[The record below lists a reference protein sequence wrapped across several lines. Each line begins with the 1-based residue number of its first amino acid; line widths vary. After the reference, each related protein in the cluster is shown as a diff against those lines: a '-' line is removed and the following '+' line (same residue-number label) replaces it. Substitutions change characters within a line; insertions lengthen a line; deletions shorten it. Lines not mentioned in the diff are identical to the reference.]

1 MKGSLTIHNFG
12 WLVLLLVSSTLWAQ
26 VQTGKASYYADK
38 FEGSP
43 TASGEKYKGSKMT
56 AAHRSLPF
64 GTKIKVTNLANNE
77 SVILEVND
85 RGPFVDG
92 RVLDVSKAAAEKL
105 GFFNQGIA
113 DIKIEVVNAGDGKG
127 DVLPVMQEHVTVDDR
142 EVYDMKISRI
152 DPKGFGIQLGTYQ
165 ELANLL
171 KIINNLSGKYKKKIL
186 VQVKI
191 INGVKFYSPLLSGFA
206 NREKAQGWMT
216 DLKKDFPDA
225 FILDLSKI

>member
-1 MKGSLTIHNFG
+1 MFIRFILFAACMVITSVGI
-12 WLVLLLVSSTLWAQ
+12 AQ

-43 TASGEKYKGSKMT
+43 TASGEKYRGSKMT
-56 AAHRSLPF
+56 AAHKTLPF

-85 RGPFVDG
+85 RGPFVEG
-92 RVLDVSKAAAEKL
+92 RILDVSKAAAEKL

-113 DIKIEVVNAGDGKG
+113 DIKIEIVNAGDGKG
-127 DVLPVMQEHVTVDDR
+127 DVLPVMQEHVSVDDR
-142 EVYDMKISRI
+142 EVYEMKISRI

-171 KIINNLSGKYKKKIL
+171 KIVNNLSGKYKKRTL

-191 INGVKFYSPLLSGFA
+191 INGVKFYSPLLSGFSS
-206 NREKAQGWMT
+206 REKAEATLG

-225 FILDLSKI
+225 FILDMSKI

>member
-1 MKGSLTIHNFG
+1 MIRFALFTCLCVVASLGF
-12 WLVLLLVSSTLWAQ
+12 AQ

-43 TASGEKYKGSKMT
+43 TASGEKYRGSKMT
-56 AAHRSLPF
+56 AAHKTLPF
-64 GTKIKVTNLANNE
+64 GTKIRVTNLANNV
-77 SVILEVND
+77 SVVLEVND
-85 RGPFVDG
+85 RGPFVEG
-92 RVLDVSKAAAEKL
+92 RILDVSKAAAEKL

-113 DIKIEVVNAGDGKG
+113 EVKIEVVNAGNGKG

-142 EVYDMKISRI
+142 EVYDMRISRI

-171 KIINNLSGKYKKKIL
+171 KIINNLSRKYKKRTL

-191 INGVKFYSPLLSGFA
+191 INGVKFYSPLLSGFSSRA
-206 NREKAQGWMT
+206 KAENTLGN
-216 DLKKDFPDA
+216 LKKDFPDA
-225 FILDLSKI
+225 FTLDLSKI

>member
-1 MKGSLTIHNFG
+1 MKSSLTINNLG
-12 WLVLLLVSSTLWAQ
+12 WFVLLLLSSSLFAQ

-64 GTKIKVTNLANNE
+64 GTKIRVTNLENNE

-113 DIKIEVVNAGDGKG
+113 DVKIEVVNAGDGKG

-171 KIINNLSGKYKKKIL
+171 KIINNLSNKYKKKIL

-206 NREKAQGWMT
+206 NREKAQSWMT

>member
-1 MKGSLTIHNFG
+1 MRMSLFILLC
-12 WLVLLLVSSTLWAQ
+12 LVGLSSLAQ
-26 VQTGKASYYADK
+26 TQTGKASFYADK

-56 AAHRSLPF
+56 AAHRTLPF

-77 SVILEVND
+77 TVVLEVND
-85 RGPFVDG
+85 RGPFVEG

-113 DIKIEVVNAGDGKG
+113 DVKIEIVNAGDGKG

-142 EVYDMKISRI
+142 ELYELKIART

-171 KIINNLSGKYKKKIL
+171 KIIDNLSSKYKKKIL

-191 INGVKFYSPLLSGFA
+191 VNGVKFYSPLLSGYS
-206 NREKAQGWMT
+206 NREKAQNTIG

-225 FILDLSKI
+225 FIVDLSKL

>member
-1 MKGSLTIHNFG
+1 MVIRLTLLAVLISVASFG
-12 WLVLLLVSSTLWAQ
+12 IAQ

-43 TASGEKYKGSKMT
+43 TASGEKYRGSKMT
-56 AAHRSLPF
+56 AAHKTLPF
-64 GTKIKVTNLANNE
+64 GTKIRVTNLANNE
-77 SVILEVND
+77 SVVLEVND
-85 RGPFVDG
+85 RGPFVEG

-127 DVLPVMQEHVTVDDR
+127 DVLPVMQEHVAVDDR
-142 EVYDMKISRI
+142 QVYNMKISRVE
-152 DPKGFGIQLGTYQ
+152 PKGFGIQLGTYQ

-171 KIINNLSGKYKKKIL
+171 KIVNNLSGKYKKRTL

-191 INGVKFYSPLLSGFA
+191 INGVKFYSPLLSGFS
-206 NREKAQGWMT
+206 NREKAEAILGS
-216 DLKKDFPDA
+216 LKKDFPDA
-225 FILDLSKI
+225 FILDMGKI